1 MTGSSD
7 NENDSRTASVG
18 VQRSRLNDS
27 TDSMSANSSDPN
39 PNPRKRQRRNGES
52 AVPDV
57 RDFVPQ
63 GAAFTA
69 ASLEVDPDSTSSSG
83 SDSSDGD
90 SDGESTM
97 SDAEKQNIARTNP
110 QAPAIN
116 WNKASKSGI
125 RTSLSRRVDRTGEN
139 KQASSQFKAVNDKFW
154 RSGSA
159 SVSSEGGDQDVTL
172 VENES
177 DMEEGELDEET
188 SAESSDMDQS
198 GDSDDSVSLDS
209 EADDSILLNIGD
221 QNDQT
226 DGLSAEANLVSVNGT
241 AAERIA
247 SGDRSTIS
255 KEESH
260 RLFSQKYS
268 VAPTILADLDRD
280 DMEVQARCL
289 FYDREINDIN
299 LQLPI
304 SCTECLNEGHL
315 SAVCPSKECVHCG
328 AWNQH
333 QSIFCPSWRRCQ
345 RCRERGHDEEQ
356 CSSLLKGSAS
366 EIPCDLCGSSNHLE
380 LQCDTMWKIP
390 RQELPSGPV
399 LVSISCSHC
408 TSNRHLVGDCPSLSG
423 SMVSSSF
430 TLRGIDP
437 HMVTNINSVTSGRQ
451 GGPVPRRGQSGMQ
464 IRGRADRPSASSDS
478 EDMMPRG
485 DRRQPIGR
493 NANANANR
501 PSIRIGSGIGR
512 GKNLAPA
519 GPRASDRDTR
529 QTYRDRQDYGG
540 PNSRQRSLSPN
551 ARSSRGRSDYRRQPP
566 PRSPP
571 RNRPEPSR
579 QTRGGGN
586 GGGRG
591 GRGGRGGGGG
601 NKRGGASGGS
611 NDGYRPM
618 PSAAKKNWD
627 RYRL

>member
-1 MTGSSD
+1 MMGSSD

-27 TDSMSANSSDPN
+27 TDSSRPNSSDPN
-39 PNPRKRQRRNGES
+39 PNPRKRQRRNGKS

-69 ASLEVDPDSTSSSG
+69 ASLEVDPDSPSSSG

-90 SDGESTM
+90 SDGKSTT
-97 SDAEKQNIARTNP
+97 SDAEKQNTARTNP

-116 WNKASKSGI
+116 WNKTSKSGI
-125 RTSLSRRVDRTGEN
+125 RTSLSRRADRTGEN

-154 RSGSA
+154 RSRSA
-159 SVSSEGGDQDVTL
+159 SVSSDGGDQDVTL
-172 VENES
+172 VDNEG
-177 DMEEGELDEET
+177 DMEVGELDEET

-226 DGLSAEANLVSVNGT
+226 DGLSAEVNPVPVNGT
-241 AAERIA
+241 AA
-247 SGDRSTIS
+247 GDRSTIS

-268 VAPTILADLDRD
+268 VAPTILADLDRN

-304 SCTECLNEGHL
+304 SCTECLKEGHL
-315 SAVCPSKECVHCG
+315 AAVCPTKECVHCG

-366 EIPCDLCGSSNHLE
+366 EVPCDLCGSSSHLE
-380 LQCDTMWKIP
+380 LQCDMMWKIP

-408 TSNRHLVGDCPSLSG
+408 TSNRHLVGDCPSLSR

-437 HMVTNINSVTSGRQ
+437 HMVTNINSVTGGRQ
-451 GGPVPRRGQSGMQ
+451 GGPASRRGQSGMQ
-464 IRGRADRPSASSDS
+464 IRGRADRPSVSSDS
-478 EDMMPRG
+478 EDMMPRAG
-485 DRRQPIGR
+485 RQPGGR
-493 NANANANR
+493 NANANTNR
-501 PSIRIGSGIGR
+501 PNIRIGSGIGR

-540 PNSRQRSLSPN
+540 HNSRQRSMSPN
-551 ARSSRGRSDYRRQPP
+551 ARPSRGRANDRRQPP

-591 GRGGRGGGGG
+591 GRGGRGGGS
-601 NKRGGASGGS
+601 KRGGASGGS
-611 NDGYRPM
+611 NGDGYRPM

>member
-1 MTGSSD
+1 MAGSSD

-27 TDSMSANSSDPN
+27 TDSSRPNSSDPN
-39 PNPRKRQRRNGES
+39 PNPRKRQRRNGKS
-52 AVPDV
+52 AVLDV

-69 ASLEVDPDSTSSSG
+69 VSLEVDPDSASSSG
-83 SDSSDGD
+83 SDSSD
-90 SDGESTM
+90 SDNDGKSTT
-97 SDAEKQNIARTNP
+97 SDAEKQNAARTNP
-110 QAPAIN
+110 QVPAIN

-125 RTSLSRRVDRTGEN
+125 RTSLSRRADRTGED

-154 RSGSA
+154 RSRSA
-159 SVSSEGGDQDVTL
+159 SVSSDGGDQDVTL
-172 VENES
+172 VENEG

-226 DGLSAEANLVSVNGT
+226 DGLSAEVKPVSVNGT
-241 AAERIA
+241 AA
-247 SGDRSTIS
+247 GDRSTIS

-268 VAPTILADLDRD
+268 VAPTILADLDRN

-304 SCTECLNEGHL
+304 SCTECLKEGHL
-315 SAVCPSKECVHCG
+315 AVVCPSKECVHCG

-366 EIPCDLCGSSNHLE
+366 EIPCDLCGSSSHLE
-380 LQCDTMWKIP
+380 LQCDMMWKIP
-390 RQELPSGPV
+390 QQELPSGPV

-408 TSNRHLVGDCPSLSG
+408 TSNRHLVGDCPSFSR

-437 HMVTNINSVTSGRQ
+437 HMVTNINSVTGGRQ
-451 GGPVPRRGQSGMQ
+451 GGPAPEEARAACKSG
-464 IRGRADRPSASSDS
+464 A
-478 EDMMPRG
+478 DMMPRAG
-485 DRRQPIGR
+485 RQPGGR
-493 NANANANR
+493 NANANGNR
-501 PSIRIGSGIGR
+501 PNIRIGSGIGR

-540 PNSRQRSLSPN
+540 HNSRQRSIAN
-551 ARSSRGRSDYRRQPP
+551 DRRQPP

-591 GRGGRGGGGG
+591 GRGGRGGGG

-611 NDGYRPM
+611 NGDGYRPM

>member
-125 RTSLSRRVDRTGEN
+125 RTSLSRRADRTGEN

-280 DMEVQARCL
+280 DMEVQASA
-289 FYDREINDIN
+289 YTVVPGISTKAYSAHPGGDVNDVEN
-299 LQLPI
+299 AVTMKNNVPRSSKAPHPRYLAI
-304 SCTECLNEGHL
+304 S
-315 SAVCPSKECVHCG
+315 
-328 AWNQH
+328 
-333 QSIFCPSWRRCQ
+333 
-345 RCRERGHDEEQ
+345 
-356 CSSLLKGSAS
+356 
-366 EIPCDLCGSSNHLE
+366 
-380 LQCDTMWKIP
+380 IP
-390 RQELPSGPV
+390 RQELLSGPV

-451 GGPVPRRGQSGMQ
+451 GGPAPRRGQSGMQ

-540 PNSRQRSLSPN
+540 LNSRQRSLSPN

>member
-27 TDSMSANSSDPN
+27 TDTSRSNSLDPN
-39 PNPRKRQRRNGES
+39 PNPRKRQRRSGKS

-69 ASLEVDPDSTSSSG
+69 VSLEVDPDSTSSSG

-90 SDGESTM
+90 SDGESAT
-97 SDAEKQNIARTNP
+97 SDAEKQNIARTDP

-125 RTSLSRRVDRTGEN
+125 RTSLSRRADRTGEN

-154 RSGSA
+154 RSRSA
-159 SVSSEGGDQDVTL
+159 SGSSEGGDQDVTL
-172 VENES
+172 VEN
-177 DMEEGELDEET
+177 DGDLEEGELDEET

-226 DGLSAEANLVSVNGT
+226 DGLSAEVNSFSVNGT
-241 AAERIA
+241 AAEVA
-247 SGDRSTIS
+247 DRSTIS

-268 VAPTILADLDRD
+268 VAPTILADLDRN
-280 DMEVQARCL
+280 DMEVQASA
-289 FYDREINDIN
+289 YIVAAGISTKAYSAHPGGDVNDVEN
-299 LQLPI
+299 AVTMKNNVPRSSKAPHPRYLAI
-304 SCTECLNEGHL
+304 S
-315 SAVCPSKECVHCG
+315 
-328 AWNQH
+328 
-333 QSIFCPSWRRCQ
+333 
-345 RCRERGHDEEQ
+345 
-356 CSSLLKGSAS
+356 
-366 EIPCDLCGSSNHLE
+366 
-380 LQCDTMWKIP
+380 IP
-390 RQELPSGPV
+390 RQELPPGPV

-408 TSNRHLVGDCPSLSG
+408 TSNRHLVGDCPSLSR
-423 SMVSSSF
+423 SMISSSF

-451 GGPVPRRGQSGMQ
+451 GGPAPRRGKSGMQ

-478 EDMMPRG
+478 EDMMPRAG
-485 DRRQPIGR
+485 RQPGGR
-493 NANANANR
+493 NANANANANR

-551 ARSSRGRSDYRRQPP
+551 ARSSRGRANDRRQPP

-586 GGGRG
+586 GGVRG
-591 GRGGRGGGGG
+591 GRGGRGGGG
-601 NKRGGASGGS
+601 NKRGGS
-611 NDGYRPM
+611 NGDGYRPM

>member
-18 VQRSRLNDS
+18 VQRSRLNDLA
-27 TDSMSANSSDPN
+27 DSSRPNSSDPN
-39 PNPRKRQRRNGES
+39 PNPRKRQRRNGKS

-63 GAAFTA
+63 GATFTA
-69 ASLEVDPDSTSSSG
+69 ASLEVDPDSASSSG
-83 SDSSDGD
+83 SDSSDDDD
-90 SDGESTM
+90 SDSKSTT
-97 SDAEKQNIARTNP
+97 SDAEKQNTARTNP

-116 WNKASKSGI
+116 WNKTSKSGI
-125 RTSLSRRVDRTGEN
+125 RTSLSRRADSTGEN
-139 KQASSQFKAVNDKFW
+139 KQASFQFKAVNDKFW
-154 RSGSA
+154 RSRSA
-159 SVSSEGGDQDVTL
+159 SVSSDGGDQDVTL
-172 VENES
+172 VENEG

-226 DGLSAEANLVSVNGT
+226 DGLSAEVKPVSVNGL
-241 AAERIA
+241 AA
-247 SGDRSTIS
+247 SDRSTIS

-268 VAPTILADLDRD
+268 VTPTILADLDRN
-280 DMEVQARCL
+280 DMEIQARCL
-289 FYDREINDIN
+289 FYDRDINDIN
-299 LQLPI
+299 LQLPV
-304 SCTECLNEGHL
+304 SCTECLKEGHL
-315 SAVCPSKECVHCG
+315 AAVCPSKECVHCG

-356 CSSLLKGSAS
+356 CTSLLQGSAS
-366 EIPCDLCGSSNHLE
+366 EIPCDLCGSSSHLE
-380 LQCDTMWKIP
+380 LQCDMMWKIP

-408 TSNRHLVGDCPSLSG
+408 TSNRHLVGDCPSLSRP
-423 SMVSSSF
+423 MVSSSF

-437 HMVTNINSVTSGRQ
+437 HMVTNINSVISGRQ
-451 GGPVPRRGQSGMQ
+451 GGPAPRRGQSGMQ

-478 EDMMPRG
+478 EDMMPRAG
-485 DRRQPIGR
+485 RQTGGR
-493 NANANANR
+493 NVNANASR
-501 PSIRIGSGIGR
+501 PNIRIGSGIGR

-519 GPRASDRDTR
+519 GPRASDRETR
-529 QTYRDRQDYGG
+529 QTYRDRQDYGVH
-540 PNSRQRSLSPN
+540 NSRQRSLSPN
-551 ARSSRGRSDYRRQPP
+551 ARSSQGRANDRRQPP

-571 RNRPEPSR
+571 RNRLEPSR
-579 QTRGGGN
+579 RTRGGGN
-586 GGGRG
+586 GGSRDGRG
-591 GRGGRGGGGG
+591 GRGGG
-601 NKRGGASGGS
+601 NKRGGASGTS
-611 NDGYRPM
+611 NGDGYRPM

>member
-1 MTGSSD
+1 MMGSSD

-27 TDSMSANSSDPN
+27 TDSSRPNSSDPN
-39 PNPRKRQRRNGES
+39 PNPRKRQRRNGKS

-69 ASLEVDPDSTSSSG
+69 ASLEVDPDSPSSSG

-90 SDGESTM
+90 SDGKSTT
-97 SDAEKQNIARTNP
+97 SDAEKQNTARTNP

-116 WNKASKSGI
+116 WNKTSKSGI
-125 RTSLSRRVDRTGEN
+125 RTSLSRRADRTGEN

-154 RSGSA
+154 RSRSA
-159 SVSSEGGDQDVTL
+159 SVSSDGGDQDVTL
-172 VENES
+172 VDNEG

-226 DGLSAEANLVSVNGT
+226 DGLSAEVNPVSVNGT
-241 AAERIA
+241 AA
-247 SGDRSTIS
+247 GDRSTIS

-268 VAPTILADLDRD
+268 VAPTILADLDRN

-304 SCTECLNEGHL
+304 SCTECLKEGHL
-315 SAVCPSKECVHCG
+315 AAVCPTKESTAVYQTRLLITCSAYIVAPGTNTKAYSAHPGGDVNDVENAVTMKNNAHRSSK
-328 AWNQH
+328 
-333 QSIFCPSWRRCQ
+333 
-345 RCRERGHDEEQ
+345 
-356 CSSLLKGSAS
+356 AS
-366 EIPCDLCGSSNHLE
+366 HPRYLAIS
-380 LQCDTMWKIP
+380 IP

-408 TSNRHLVGDCPSLSG
+408 TSNRHLVGDCPSLSR

-437 HMVTNINSVTSGRQ
+437 HMVTNINSVTGGRQ
-451 GGPVPRRGQSGMQ
+451 GGPASRRGQSGMQ

-478 EDMMPRG
+478 EDMMPRAG
-485 DRRQPIGR
+485 RQPGGR
-493 NANANANR
+493 NANANTNR
-501 PSIRIGSGIGR
+501 PNIRIGSGIGR

-540 PNSRQRSLSPN
+540 HNSRQRSMSPN
-551 ARSSRGRSDYRRQPP
+551 ARPSRGRANDRRQPP

-591 GRGGRGGGGG
+591 GRGGRGGGS
-601 NKRGGASGGS
+601 KRGGASGGS
-611 NDGYRPM
+611 NGDGYRPM